1 MDALLL
7 SRIQFAWVV
16 AFHILLPAFTVGLA
30 CYVATLEIR
39 YWLGKDETI
48 RRLSAFWIKIFA
60 ISFGMGVVSGIVM
73 PFQFGTNWS
82 RFSDATS
89 NVIGSL
95 LAYEVITA
103 FFLEAAFLGVLLFGR
118 KLVPQWA
125 HALSAVMVALGTVM
139 SSFWILAV
147 NSWMQTPAGF
157 EINDGRFFPTSMF
170 EIIFTPSFPYR
181 LTHTVSAFLV
191 TTAFVILAVGA
202 YYLRR
207 NRSVEESRIMVRM
220 SLLFLAIM
228 VPLQIVIGDLHGL
241 NSLKHQP
248 AKVAA
253 MEGLWETGRGVAASL
268 FAIPDQEAEKNHFEI
283 AIPKLASLYLTHEW
297 DGEVKGLKEWAK
309 EDRPPVAIVY
319 FAFRIMVGIGVL
331 MLLIVITGLIL
342 WKAGKLFTTPWYLR
356 LCTWSGCA
364 GFIAVLAGWT
374 TTEVGRQP
382 WVVYGLMRTEHA
394 VTPSLTGSDVAISL
408 AGYVISYLFIFGGGL
423 ILLRRLVLIGPAKAE
438 EAEEFGT
445 KAHPKRPLSAITD
458 STDKAMNIRPDAGS
472 TDASPFGPIR

>member
-458 STDKAMNIRPDAGS
+458 STDKAMNIRPDAGP